1 MGINPSSLNLAQ
13 VKATARGNWP
23 HVLMSLGIASDFLTG
38 RHGPC
43 PGCGGRDRFRFD
55 DRNGDGTFICSQG
68 AGEPLAGDGFT
79 LLRHVT
85 GDSLNHVVQ
94 RVVNC
99 LGGARGAQGVM
110 AGSSARPVQAVGPVS
125 MSPEHGRDEQ
135 KRYQRLASLWKQA
148 RPLNGTDPASEYLSA
163 RGLHRQHW
171 PDALRFVAKLPYYEQ
186 IEGRWK
192 LLGEYPAM
200 LARIQDFQGNGVGLH
215 RTYLSLER
223 GEKLQLRHPV
233 TGEHLPAKKAMPP
246 VRNGALNGAAVRL
259 DAPSDGRL
267 MVAEGIETA
276 LAAGQLSG
284 WPVWSC
290 VSANGLSRLQLP
302 GSVREVVIAADNDVS
317 GTGQNAALS
326 LARRLALQ
334 GYSVRIIP
342 TLQAGRDWA
351 DVLKES
357 QDV

>member
-23 HVLMSLGIASDFLTG
+23 HVLMSLGIASEFLTG

-85 GDSLNHVVQ
+85 GDALGHVVQ
-94 RVVNC
+94 RVVDC
-99 LGGARGAQGVM
+99 LGGAVIPRGVM
-110 AGSSARPVQAVGPVS
+110 PRSSDRRAQKSAPVS
-125 MSPEHGRDEQ
+125 HSTEHGSDEQ
-135 KRYQRLASLWKQA
+135 KRHQRLASLWKQA
-148 RPLNGTDPASEYLSA
+148 RRLNGTDPASQYLTE
-163 RGLHRQHW
+163 RGLERERW
-171 PDALRFVAKLPYYEQ
+171 PDSLRYLAELPYYEQ
-186 IEGRWK
+186 IEGRWQM
-192 LLGEYPAM
+192 LGKYPAM
-200 LARIQDFQGNGVGLH
+200 LAHIQDLQGQGVGLH

-290 VSANGLSRLQLP
+290 VSANGLSRLLLP
-302 GSVREVVIAADNDVS
+302 GSVREVVIAADNDAS

-326 LARRLALQ
+326 LAKRLSLQ
-334 GYSVRIIP
+334 GCKVRIIS

-351 DVLKES
+351 DVLKEA